1 MVLGPDRDRNNHAL
15 NVEQCDSAFPDL
27 YHEIDRSAAFW
38 RERNGGR
45 KITKDQYGLD
55 WSEDGGLSVMIY
67 DQQLYVTYSHGLNDF
82 LHWEER
88 SKATLQNITRAVL
101 ASPDPVPNMEF
112 SIKIND
118 RYGSSA
124 EFPNATTWVFSR
136 NITDV
141 AMKQVWLMPDF
152 NFWSYPWVAGSYAD
166 FQRQTLRIG
175 DDFAAKEDKLVWRG
189 TINLNFKLRDALIQ
203 QTKHQ
208 PWADVRKVAED
219 SNDEESLRNHI
230 SVPDHCKYK
239 YTIHTEGWAWS
250 GRLKYLWSCHSV
262 IFIHHLVHHTHL
274 YHLLEFSGPKQ
285 NYVQVE
291 SNFSDLPAKMG
302 ALLAEPAEGRRIA
315 DVTAETF
322 RDRYVT
328 PTAQTCYWRRLLT
341 VWASVTE
348 EVDPWETVHI
358 DGSVEQR
365 WRGMT
370 FEEYIFYK
378 DDYPVQP
385 NKIEVKNTR

>member
-1 MVLGPDRDRNNHAL
+1 MTAFHSQTAWFAKPYRTLSLAFLIVVLLLFTLSQNLKSNGPPAFRADGAPPGDLQATEAKDKPATATLLASVDRVSESPPRWSWWPGRDRNNHAL

-45 KITKDQYGLD
+45 KITKDQYKLD
-55 WSEDGGLSVMIY
+55 WSEDGGISIMIY
-67 DQQLYVTYSHGLNDF
+67 DQQLYVTYSRGLNDF

-88 SKATLQNITRAVL
+88 SKATLQNINRAVL
-101 ASPDPVPNMEF
+101 TSPDPVPNMEF
-112 SIKIND
+112 SVKIND
-118 RYGSSA
+118 RYGLTA
-124 EFPNATTWVFSR
+124 KFPNATTWVFSR

-152 NFWSYPWVAGSYAD
+152 NFWSYPRVAGSYAD

-189 TINLNFKLRDALIQ
+189 TINFNFKLRDALIQ

-230 SVPDHCKYK
+230 SMPDHCKYK

-250 GRLKYLWSCHSV
+250 GRLKYLWYASV
-262 IFIHHLVHHTHL
+262 V
-274 YHLLEFSGPKQ
+274 
-285 NYVQVE
+285 
-291 SNFSDLPAKMG
+291 FSDA
-302 ALLAEPAEGRRIA
+302 
-315 DVTAETF
+315 
-322 RDRYVT
+322 
-328 PTAQTCYWRRLLT
+328 
-341 VWASVTE
+341 
-348 EVDPWETVHI
+348 
-358 DGSVEQR
+358 
-365 WRGMT
+365 
-370 FEEYIFYK
+370 
-378 DDYPVQP
+378 
-385 NKIEVKNTR
+385 